1 MLQNVRYG
9 DEDVRTVSLTF
20 ILLGTVLLSGCTYD
34 VTGKGW
40 DLHRFEC
47 PNITENVKRD
57 TVGKSDFINNLQQM
71 ASLASLFNDIGAKKL
86 KTAQAKADQAYIEE
100 VHACTLTTRENAIK
114 FSEQQFQQL
123 KSVPMNEQEKAALI
137 DTYADW
143 VAFMQKISVNNDAAQ
158 ELNNFKA
165 AANKYLLM

>member
-1 MLQNVRYG
+1 MLQSVRYG
-9 DEDVRTVSLTF
+9 DEDVRKVSLTF

-57 TVGKSDFINNLQQM
+57 AVGKSDFINNLQQM
-71 ASLASLFNDIGAKKL
+71 ASLASLFNDIGSKRL
-86 KTAQAKADQAYIEE
+86 KIAQAKADQAYVEE

-114 FSEQQFQQL
+114 FAEQQFQPL
-123 KSVPMNEQEKAALI
+123 KSAPMNEQEKTALI
-137 DTYADW
+137 DTYAAW
-143 VAFMQKISVNNDAAQ
+143 IAFIQNVSVNNDAKK
-158 ELNNFKA
+158 ELNNFKI